1 MNPIVSISLPACRR
15 HTVVHRIARTYWPWL
30 RPPIGSGVAKA
41 RAESEGGCSDCLTV
55 TMSDSSASTQVSE
68 SVRIERDG
76 DVALVIVNNPPVN
89 ALSWHVRQG
98 LFDGITQ
105 ATESGASAIVV
116 ICDGRTFIAGADI
129 SEFGGNVPKAA
140 GLQEVQAAMEDAP
153 VPVIAAIHGTALG
166 GGLEVALCADYRVA
180 VASAKFGLPEVNLG
194 LLPGAGGTQRLPRLV
209 GVPKALE
216 MMTTGRH
223 VSSGEAKEGGLVDD
237 VVDSD
242 DLDDLRTAAVAFAN
256 RAVAENMPR
265 TRVRDRNELVEQ
277 HKGDDEVFA
286 NFRKGIARKTRGFLA
301 PEYNIQCIEA
311 AANLPFDDGLKVE
324 GKLFMELMTGPQSA
338 AQRYYFFAERA
349 ANKIPD
355 IAKDTP
361 LIDVQHV
368 GILGA
373 GTMGGGIAMNF
384 VNVGIPVTIVERD
397 QESLDRGL
405 GVVRKNYERSRST
418 TAEQVEERMA
428 LITGSTSKQDFVEC
442 DMVIE
447 AVFEDMELKQSIFK
461 ELDEICKPGAL
472 LASNTSALD
481 VNEIAA
487 VTSRPE
493 SVIGMHFFSPAN
505 VMKLLE
511 NVRGDKS
518 SDSVVATTM
527 AIGKKINKV
536 SVMVGVCPG
545 FVGNR
550 MLFMRGAEA
559 ERMLMEGAT
568 PAQID
573 NVLYEFGFPMG
584 PFSMSDLAGLDIGW
598 KEETSSSSTIRE
610 ILCENGR
617 RGQKNGRGYY
627 TYDPDTRAATP
638 DPEVEQLIKDF
649 AISKGHEQRE
659 VTDQEILERLLY
671 PMVNEGAKIL
681 EEKIAIRGSDID
693 VVWVNGY
700 GWPVYRGGPMH
711 WADGVGLAEI
721 VSKIKG
727 YSESLGGRH
736 WELSPLLEQLA
747 TDSGQLQTH
756 AS

>member
-1 MNPIVSISLPACRR
+1 M
-15 HTVVHRIARTYWPWL
+15 
-30 RPPIGSGVAKA
+30 
-41 RAESEGGCSDCLTV
+41 
-55 TMSDSSASTQVSE
+55 SE
-68 SVRIERDG
+68 STELSQSVRLERDG

-98 LFDGITQ
+98 LFDGMTQ
-105 ATESGASAIVV
+105 AVESGAKSIVV

-166 GGLEVALCADYRVA
+166 GGLEVALCAHYRVS

-223 VSSGEAKEGGLVDD
+223 ISSAEAQEGGLVDEVIAGD
-237 VVDSD
+237 G
-242 DLDDLRTAAVAFAN
+242 LDELRTAAVAFAN
-256 RAVAENMPR
+256 KAVAENLPLV
-265 TRVRDRNELVEQ
+265 RVRDRNDKVAEA
-277 HKGDDEVFA
+277 KGNDQLFA
-286 NFRKGIARKTRGFLA
+286 DFRKSVARKTRGFLA
-301 PEYNIQCIEA
+301 PEYNIRCIEA
-311 AANLPFDDGLKVE
+311 AANLPFDEGLKVE
-324 GKLFMELMTGPQSA
+324 GKLFMELMTGPQSG

-361 LIDVQHV
+361 LIDVQKV

-428 LITGSTSKQDFVEC
+428 LLTGSTSKQDFADC

-447 AVFEDMELKQSIFK
+447 AVFEDMELKKSIFK

-481 VNEIAA
+481 VNEIAS

-527 AIGKKINKV
+527 AIGKKIKKV

-573 NVLYEFGFPMG
+573 TVLFDFGFPMG

-598 KEETSSSSTIRE
+598 KEEKSSSSTIRE

-649 AISKGHEQRE
+649 AVSKGHEQRE

-681 EEKIAIRGSDID
+681 DEKIAIRGSDID

-711 WADGVGLAEI
+711 WADSIGLAEI
-721 VSKIKG
+721 VSKIEG
-727 YSESLGGRH
+727 YSESLGGKH
-736 WELSPLLEQLA
+736 WDLSPLLKSLA
-747 TDSGQLQTH
+747 DSGGQLQTH

>member
-1 MNPIVSISLPACRR
+1 MRGGNWVIDG
-15 HTVVHRIARTYWPWL
+15 
-30 RPPIGSGVAKA
+30 GS
-41 RAESEGGCSDCLTV
+41 ESNLGPRVCLTV
-55 TMSDSSASTQVSE
+55 AMSE
-68 SVRIERDG
+68 SMELSQSVRLERDG

-98 LFDGITQ
+98 LFDGMTQ
-105 ATESGASAIVV
+105 AVESGAKSIVV

-153 VPVIAAIHGTALG
+153 IPVIAAIHGTALG
-166 GGLEVALCADYRVA
+166 GGLEVALCAHYRVS
-180 VASAKFGLPEVNLG
+180 VSSARFGLPEVNLG

-223 VSSGEAKEGGLVDD
+223 VSSAEAQAGGLVDEVISGD
-237 VVDSD
+237 G
-242 DLDDLRTAAVAFAN
+242 LEELKLAAVAFAN
-256 RAVAENMPR
+256 KAVTEDLPLV
-265 TRVRDRNELVEQ
+265 RVRDRDDKVAEA
-277 HKGDDEVFA
+277 KGNDQLFA
-286 NFRKGIARKTRGFLA
+286 DFRKSIARKTRGFLA

-311 AANLPFDDGLKVE
+311 AANLPFDEGLKVE
-324 GKLFMELMTGPQSA
+324 GKLFMELMTGPQSG

-361 LIDVQHV
+361 LIDVQKV
-368 GILGA
+368 GVLGA

-397 QESLDRGL
+397 QASLDKGL
-405 GVVRKNYERSRST
+405 DVVRKNYERSRST
-418 TAEQVEERMA
+418 TAEQVEERMS
-428 LITGSTSKQDFVEC
+428 LITGSISKQDFADC

-447 AVFEDMELKQSIFK
+447 AVFEDMELKKTIFK

-481 VNEIAA
+481 VNEIAS

-527 AIGKKINKV
+527 AIGKKIKKV

-573 NVLYEFGFPMG
+573 SVLYNFGFPMG

-649 AISKGHEQRE
+649 AVSKGHEQRE
-659 VTDQEILERLLY
+659 VTEQEILERLLY

-711 WADGVGLAEI
+711 WADSIGLAEI
-721 VSKIKG
+721 VSRIES
-727 YSESLGGRH
+727 YSESLGGKH
-736 WELSPLLEQLA
+736 WDLSPLLKSLA
-747 TDSGQLQTH
+747 ESGGQLQTH